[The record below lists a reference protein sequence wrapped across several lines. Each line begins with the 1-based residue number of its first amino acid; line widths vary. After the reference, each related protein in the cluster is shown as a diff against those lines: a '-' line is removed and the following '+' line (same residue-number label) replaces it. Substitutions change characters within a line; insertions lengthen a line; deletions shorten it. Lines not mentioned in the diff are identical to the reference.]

1 MISFSR
7 SSIVNAHFLGGF
19 RLAKHLAKWEFSL
32 PYRDRFGQSFS
43 KQMPDENPQAEPI
56 EAQASEALAKVKQ
69 NGGKLSTLRAIW
81 ENHSPVVWAQNSEIY
96 RRAVD
101 AALKLGESFLAYD
114 IANEGLA
121 YFPDEVRILQL
132 KALSV
137 ARTGATGEANDIL
150 EELRKQGHADEET
163 MGILARTHKDLWML
177 SSTEED
183 ADYHLL
189 QSLGFYL
196 EGYESSGG
204 YYTGINAA
212 SMALVAGETE
222 KAEAIAREVSA
233 ICEESL
239 AKAPPDSG
247 EFYWLEATAAEAAL
261 VVGDLDT
268 ATKFYRKATTQH
280 HPGAAEASRTRSQ
293 ARFLLQHLGEDKRQ
307 LDNCFSL
314 PKIGLFSGHMFD
326 QPHREIP
333 RFPVAIE
340 DEVREAIEQSV
351 LRHDIQVGYC
361 SLANGGDLIFAE
373 TLLRNGGE
381 VHVIIP
387 FSLETFKKY
396 SVQNPLVPNAE
407 YRFDQVL
414 ENSATVRVLSEKS
427 DPNDQAGYDYCN
439 QVITGLAVL
448 KSKFLGMDIAP
459 VLLWDHKRGD
469 GGGGTESVYHNWSNS
484 GEREVE
490 IIRIDQILDKLLAN
504 GLKIDPPQPLPPEKY
519 RAIVRHSPQEIR
531 AMLFADVVGFSSW
544 PEHFIPIF
552 VREFFG
558 RVADSVKDSAS
569 RPVYVNTW
577 GDAICAVFNT
587 VEHAG
592 RTSLVVQDLIRNIDW
607 TEVGLTGKVNI
618 RIGLHAG
625 PVYRSY
631 DALIEKDSYYG
642 AHVNRAARIE
652 PITDEGQIFASDAFA
667 ALAMTT
673 MAKGFSCDYAGT
685 RKLPKGAGTVSAFL
699 VRPTKEETP

>member
-1 MISFSR
+1 
-7 SSIVNAHFLGGF
+7 
-19 RLAKHLAKWEFSL
+19 L
-32 PYRDRFGQSFS
+32 PEEKSQS
-43 KQMPDENPQAEPI
+43 EAI

-69 NGGKLSTLRAIW
+69 NGGSLAALRAVW
-81 ENHSPVVWAQNSEIY
+81 ESHSPVVWARNSDIY

-121 YFPDEVRILQL
+121 YFSDEVRLLQL
-132 KALSV
+132 KALSL
-137 ARTGATGEANDIL
+137 ARTGTTSGANDIL
-150 EELRKQGHADEET
+150 EELRKQGHDDEET

-177 SSTEED
+177 SSTEEE

-268 ATKFYRKATTQH
+268 ASKYYRKATTEH
-280 HPGAAEASRTRSQ
+280 HPGAAEVSRTRSQ

-307 LDNCFSL
+307 LDDCFAL

-333 RFPVAIE
+333 RFPAAIE
-340 DEVREAIEQSV
+340 NEVREAIEQAIQ
-351 LRHDIQVGYC
+351 RHDIQVGYC
-361 SLANGGDLIFAE
+361 SLANGGDLLYAE
-373 TLLRNGGE
+373 SLLKKGGE
-381 VHVIIP
+381 VHIIIP
-387 FSLETFKKY
+387 FSIETFKKY
-396 SVQNPLVPNAE
+396 SVRNPLVPNAE
-407 YRFDQVL
+407 LRFDNVL
-414 ENSATVRVLSEKS
+414 NQAATVRVLSEQG

-459 VLLWDHKRGD
+459 MLLWDHKQGD
-469 GGGGTESVYHNWSNS
+469 GGGGTESVFHNWSNH
-484 GEREVE
+484 GEREVD
-490 IIRIDQILDKLLAN
+490 IIPINNILDDQLAN
-504 GLKIDPPQPLPPEKY
+504 GLVLPPPQPLPPEKY
-519 RAIVRHSPQEIR
+519 RAVVTHSPQEIR

-544 PEHFIPIF
+544 PEHFIPVF

-558 RVADSVKDSAS
+558 RVAESIKDSSA
-569 RPVYVNTW
+569 RPVYINTW
-577 GDAICAVFNT
+577 GDAICAVFES

-592 RTSLVVQDLIRNIDW
+592 RISLVVQNLIRDIDW
-607 TEVGLTGKVNI
+607 TKVGLTGKVNI

-631 DALIEKDSYYG
+631 DALIGKDSYYG

-685 RKLPKGAGTVSAFL
+685 RKLPKGAGTISAFL
-699 VRPTKEETP
+699 VRPTKEAGQ

>member
-1 MISFSR
+1 MLIRLCDRLFT
-7 SSIVNAHFLGGF
+7 LGQ
-19 RLAKHLAKWEFSL
+19 KEFGL
-32 PYRDRFGQSFS
+32 PNQDQIGQSFS
-43 KQMPDENPQAEPI
+43 SLLPEENPQPETI
-56 EAQASEALAKVKQ
+56 DAQATEALAKVKQ
-69 NGGKLSTLRAIW
+69 NGSNLASLRAVW
-81 ENHSPVVWAQNSEIY
+81 EAHSPVIWANNSEIY

-121 YFPDEVRILQL
+121 YFPDQVRLLQL
-132 KALSV
+132 KALSL
-137 ARTGATGEANDIL
+137 ARTGTTSGANDIL
-150 EELRKQGHADEET
+150 EELRKQGHDDEET

-177 SSTEED
+177 SSTEEE

-222 KAEAIAREVSA
+222 KAKTIAREVSA
-233 ICEESL
+233 ICEKSL

-268 ATKFYRKATTQH
+268 ANKFYCKATTEH
-280 HPGAAEASRTRSQ
+280 HPGATEVSRTRSQ
-293 ARFLLQHLGEDKRQ
+293 ARFLLQHLGKDKRQ
-307 LDNCFSL
+307 LDDCFAL

-333 RFPVAIE
+333 RFPAAIE
-340 DEVREAIEQSV
+340 NEVREAIEQAIQ
-351 LRHDIQVGYC
+351 RQDIQVGYC
-361 SLANGGDLIFAE
+361 SLANGGDLLFAE
-373 TLLRNGGE
+373 SLLKTGGE
-381 VHVIIP
+381 VHIIIP
-387 FSLETFKKY
+387 FAIGTFKKF
-396 SVQNPLVPNAE
+396 SVSNPLVTDAE
-407 YRFDQVL
+407 DRFDRVL
-414 ENSATVRVLSEKS
+414 KQAATVRVLSEKG

-459 VLLWDHKRGD
+459 MLLWDHKKGD
-469 GGGGTESVYHNWSNS
+469 GGGGTESVFYSWSKHGKS
-484 GEREVE
+484 EVD
-490 IIRIDQILDKLLAN
+490 IIPINKILDQLLAD
-504 GLKIDPPQPLPPEKY
+504 GLKLPKPTPLPPEKY
-519 RAIVRHSPQEIR
+519 RTVVHQSPQEIR

-544 PEHFIPIF
+544 PEHIIPVF

-558 RVADSVKDSAS
+558 RVAESIKDSAA

-577 GDAICAVFNT
+577 GDAICAVFES

-592 RTSLVVQDLIRNIDW
+592 RTSLVVQKLIRDTDW

-631 DALIEKDSYYG
+631 DALIGKDSYYG

-667 ALAMTT
+667 ALAITT

-685 RKLPKGAGTVSAFL
+685 RKLPKGAGTISAFL
-699 VRPTKEETP
+699 VRPTKNADL

>member
-1 MISFSR
+1 MEID
-7 SSIVNAHFLGGF
+7 
-19 RLAKHLAKWEFSL
+19 L
-32 PYRDRFGQSFS
+32 PKRGRFGQCLSRLL
-43 KQMPDENPQAEPI
+43 PEENSQSETI

-69 NGGKLSTLRAIW
+69 NGGSLATLRAVW
-81 ENHSPVVWAQNSEIY
+81 ESHSPVVWSHNRDIY
-96 RRAVD
+96 RRAID

-114 IANEGLA
+114 IADEGLA
-121 YFPDEVRILQL
+121 YFPDEVRLLQL
-132 KALSV
+132 KALSL
-137 ARTGATGEANDIL
+137 ARTGTTSGANDIL
-150 EELRKQGHADEET
+150 EELRKQGHDDEET

-177 SSTEED
+177 SSTEEE

-233 ICEESL
+233 ICKESL

-261 VVGDLDT
+261 VVGDLAT
-268 ATKFYRKATTQH
+268 ASKFYLNATTEH
-280 HPGAAEASRTRSQ
+280 HPGAAEVSRTRSQ
-293 ARFLLQHLGEDKRQ
+293 ARFLLQHLGQDKRQ
-307 LDNCFSL
+307 LDDCFAL
-314 PKIGLFSGHMFD
+314 PKIALFSGHMFD
-326 QPHREIP
+326 QPHRDIP
-333 RFPVAIE
+333 RFPAAIE
-340 DEVREAIEQSV
+340 NEVREAVEQAIQ
-351 LRHDIQVGYC
+351 RHNIQIGYC
-361 SLANGGDLIFAE
+361 SLANGGDLLFAE
-373 TLLRNGGE
+373 SLLKIGGE
-381 VHVIIP
+381 IHIVLP
-387 FSLETFKKY
+387 FSIKTFKKY

-407 YRFDQVL
+407 HRFDRVL
-414 ENSATVRVLSEKS
+414 DQAATVRVLSEQG
-427 DPNDQAGYDYCN
+427 DPHDEAGYNYCN

-459 VLLWDHKRGD
+459 VLLWDHKKGD
-469 GGGGTESVYHNWSNS
+469 GGGGTESVFHSWSNH

-490 IIRIDQILDKLLAN
+490 ILRIDQILDEQLNN
-504 GLKIDPPQPLPPEKY
+504 GLTLPKPTPLPPDKY
-519 RAIVRHSPQEIR
+519 RTVVHQSPQEIR

-544 PEHFIPIF
+544 PEHFIPVF

-558 RVADSVKDSAS
+558 RVAESIKDSAA

-577 GDAICAVFNT
+577 GDAICAVFEN

-592 RTSLVVQDLIRNIDW
+592 RTALVVQNLIRDTDW
-607 TEVGLTGKVNI
+607 TKVGLTGKVNI

-652 PITDEGQIFASDAFA
+652 PITDEGQIFASDSFA

-673 MAKGFSCDYAGT
+673 MAKGFRCDYAGT
-685 RKLPKGAGTVSAFL
+685 RKLPKGAGTISAFL
-699 VRPTKEETP
+699 VRPTKEAGI